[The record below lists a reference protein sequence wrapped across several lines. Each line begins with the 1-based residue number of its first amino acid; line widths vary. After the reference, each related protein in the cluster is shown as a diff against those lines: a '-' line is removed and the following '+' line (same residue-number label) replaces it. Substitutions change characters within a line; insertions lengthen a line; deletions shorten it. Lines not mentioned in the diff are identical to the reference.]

1 MQRTL
6 ARAAALAALA
16 GVALAGGDEPQQ
28 GPFRRIAT
36 FPVFL
41 NTDIDTESVAEI
53 VTASEDGNTLVYTD
67 SENESLGFVD
77 LTNPLAPA
85 PAGNLPL
92 PGEPTSVAV

>member
-16 GVALAGGDEPQQ
+16 GVALAGGDAPQQ

-41 NTDIDTESVAEI
+41 TTGIDTESVAEI
-53 VTASEDGNTLVYTD
+53 F
-67 SENESLGFVD
+67 FV
-77 LTNPLAPA
+77 
-85 PAGNLPL
+85 
-92 PGEPTSVAV
+92 